1 MSRPCTDR
9 AVARRWQTVPGIVRP
24 AARGAAGDAGG
35 GRCRRAVRAGHPHLR
50 DMLRS
55 LEQDHSTI
63 AALLSAV
70 QEAVDQRADA
80 SELDRRLEAVAAVM
94 ESHVG
99 YEERQLLSV
108 LAVRC
113 RTSHVEA
120 ELHGVA
126 TAGNACT
133 PHRARPV
140 SGLRSL
146 TAHGRLSCLSAGHPA
161 PVPSHPKPRPG
172 GPGSRA
178 PRGGSGRSQEAS
190 RPGSCREADQGSRG

>member
-1 MSRPCTDR
+1 MLPRRAPRPTQRTRASPQRHLPARPIDELEEVPFVNLGLCGPHVVRLKSERANDPGRDAGPPSSSTSRTTASSGDSPSAIDTAGTCTPVIPIENR
-9 AVARRWQTVPGIVRP
+9 HARR
-24 AARGAAGDAGG
+24 
-35 GRCRRAVRAGHPHLR
+35 RA
-50 DMLRS
+50 
-55 LEQDHSTI
+55 T
-63 AALLSAV
+63 
-70 QEAVDQRADA
+70 
-80 SELDRRLEAVAAVM
+80 LDIEP
-94 ESHVG
+94 
-99 YEERQLLSV
+99 
-108 LAVRC
+108 
-113 RTSHVEA
+113 

-126 TAGNACT
+126 TARNACT